1 MSGVTLMCRNA
12 TTFNHDGNLDE
23 DAFAASLQ
31 RFVDTGLGVYL
42 ASGGTGEGF
51 ALTSAEF
58 RRVYQVAR
66 TVCGGKVTVGA
77 NPPEQHTPAATLEL
91 AAAAADAGVD
101 IINVFGPAGW
111 HGYTPHGDEYLRF
124 FEAVLTE
131 LSYPVA
137 LCPNESLGYRPN
149 EQLIAQLCGKF
160 HQVTAVNLSGV
171 SDPAYFGKLKALL
184 ERDVSIY
191 VPYAHGAEQLA
202 QGAAGLLGVEANVI
216 PATCREFIDAYEAGR
231 EEEMHAAHAAMQRFS
246 RFTRQFPGANVR
258 WVKLAW
264 DAFGLP
270 GGGSLRLPYIRASEA
285 EVEAFRRDALA
296 LQIPEIDA
304 LARAL

>member
-1 MSGVTLMCRNA
+1 MCRNA
-12 TTFNHDGNLDE
+12 TTFTRDGELDE

-31 RFVDTGLGVYL
+31 RFVDAGLGVYL

-58 RRVYQVAR
+58 GRVYAVAR
-66 TVCGGKVTVGA
+66 AVCGGKVTVGA
-77 NPPEQHTPAATLEL
+77 NPPEQQSPAATLEL
-91 AAAAADAGVD
+91 AAVAAAAGVD

-124 FEAVLTE
+124 FEAVLGD

-137 LCPNESLGYRPN
+137 LCPNESLGYRPD
-149 EQLIAQLCGKF
+149 EHLIAQLCARF
-160 HQVTAVNLSGV
+160 PQVAAVNLSGV
-171 SDPAYFGKLKALL
+171 SDPAYFGNLKALL
-184 ERDVSIY
+184 NRDVDLY
-191 VPYAHGAEQLA
+191 VPYARGAEQLA

-216 PATCREFIDAYEAGR
+216 PATCREFIDAYESGR

-246 RFTRQFPGANVR
+246 RFARQFPGANVR
-258 WVKLAW
+258 WVKMAW
-264 DAFGLP
+264 AAFGLP
-270 GGGSLRLPYIRASEA
+270 GGGSLRLPYLPASEA
-285 EVEAFRRDALA
+285 EVEAFRRDALS